1 MTILTTVMTPLT
13 SYAAEMPPEDKK
25 PPLYEEVK
33 DFLDKDEVVK
43 AEDLELDYGSS
54 FDVKIDFTKIEIPDN
69 LKVKVTFEEAKNEA
83 GEDFDVNK
91 SDTYKAVYYVEPV
104 NQEHPKYQI
113 SRKLIV
119 KEAPQTE
126 AQTEVQSESQ
136 DNGGDSGEET
146 ADDGEADSETS
157 GYEALVGIEIL
168 ELPPVE
174 TEYLVETEDVEIE
187 AMMETETDETELAA
201 ETEGEMETSVDDSVA
216 DEGYQLTEEEF
227 DAELEATEDQETVD
241 PETGITL
248 SEVMEEAIEQ
258 DINLS
263 ELEIGETITFEM
275 PMLLAASAETGS
287 QSVDIT
293 RGSWYYY
300 SDYGLGSY
308 QTAPYHVKWG
318 GISATAY
325 CVQPSKSGPDDGKYT
340 ITKLSDSKTLAKV
353 CYYGTKASDEN
364 GFFDEK
370 HPDFSTG
377 KRFIITHIAAAYA
390 NGSSDW
396 DSGTNS
402 TGRNLAMELY
412 NYCVSMPE
420 IPDVEMS
427 FSDDDVKAYVEGKI
441 QRTKE
446 ITFSADKLQT
456 VTFKLPAGVKLV
468 NVTTGKT
475 SAAGAE
481 VEISGGTHFYLTAPM
496 SQATDVSESF
506 STKMRGSIDK
516 EYSAY
521 KITTGSSSQ
530 DLALVFGEG
539 VGNEKYINF
548 KVSWLKECYV
558 SIVKKNADTSK
569 AVAGAIYGIYSDEA
583 CTNLIKQMPATDANG
598 ASQVMIEKTQDTVY
612 LKEISVPA
620 GYVLDAKAYNI
631 NLVVGETTTKNVTDK
646 EQYANLT
653 IYKEGEV
660 LTGANVTDSG
670 VVFQYTK
677 QRLKGAVYN
686 VYAGADI
693 TSADGTVIY
702 KKDALVKEGLTTGED
717 GSATLQN
724 LHLGTY
730 VVTET
735 KAPADYVCKG
745 ESKTI
750 TLSYAGQ
757 SVEVAVGNVTF
768 SNDRQK
774 ASVSVMKQDDTTKN
788 PLAGGIYGLYAA
800 EDIADVSGNVVV
812 RKDTLIEKAT
822 TGNDGNAVYQ
832 ADLPIN
838 HNYYV
843 KEVQAPE
850 NYFRNSDA
858 VFTFNFKYTNDK
870 QTSVAFSYTFANE
883 HVNATIQLVKKD
895 KETGSNPQGD
905 AVFEGAVYGVYAR
918 EDIVHPDGKTGVL
931 YKAGSQV
938 ATMTVDKAGNASVE
952 DLYLGKYYVKE
963 ITAPTGYLLDEHEYD
978 VECSYEGDQVITVE
992 RNTESSEQVIKQPF
1006 EVIKA
1011 ANNGKTDADLLKGA
1025 GFSAWLVSSLK
1036 TNADGSYDFSSA
1048 DPVVITA
1055 DGKTEMFTD
1064 AKGYACSIALPYGK
1078 YIVRE
1083 TTTPHNYDP
1092 VDDFYVTITDN
1103 KPNTPQTW
1111 RVLLDKEFEA
1121 KLKVIKKDDESK
1133 RSVLIAG
1140 TEFKIYD
1147 LDNQKYVEQV
1157 TSYPVVKTHKSYFT
1171 DAQGYLILPNNLK
1184 IGNYRIEEVTA
1195 PDGYTLNTNYVEIS
1209 VDANTAYLQDSVS
1222 GDTIIEVVY
1231 ENHPVKGELNVYK
1244 KGEMVTGYDGEKFIY
1259 EEQFLAG
1266 AVFEVYAAENIY
1278 TADFQKD
1285 GDGNRLLEYAEGE
1298 LVTTITTDAS
1308 GLAAASDLP
1317 LGKYLVKEKNAP
1329 EGFVLNA
1336 TSQEVNF
1343 EYADQNTAVI
1353 TQPVTFT
1360 NDRQKVSITVEKQDA
1375 ENEATVAGAEFALY
1389 NKADITNA
1397 QGEVICQADT
1407 ELQKMVSDT
1416 NGQAVFTVDVP
1427 LGEYY
1432 VKETKAPAGFVSSD
1446 EILTFEA
1453 AYQGQDIP
1461 VIYLK
1466 QIKKNEPTTVEFTKS
1481 DITTG
1486 VELDGAYLQVL
1497 DKDGNVI
1504 DSWTSVKDQ
1513 PHVLKRLTAGETYI
1527 LREEIAPYGYL
1538 KATDVEFTVGDT
1550 AEVQKVEMKDE
1561 VPTALLIVNKKG
1573 EFLDKVTLLDN
1584 AKGTVEHL
1592 FEYITGSLTEVTFE
1606 VYAAE
1611 DIKAADGVSEDYY
1624 KADELI
1630 TTITTDEN
1638 GIAQVGDL
1646 PVGKYYVKEVGTAY
1660 GYVLDDEPR
1669 YVDLTYRDQNTP
1681 VVVYDEDWQNNRQR
1695 VVVQVLKKEKDS
1707 DRVLEGGIFGL
1718 FAAEDIKSASG
1729 KVLIEA
1735 DEIIEL
1741 KSTDAEGK
1749 ITFVADLPID
1759 GKYYVKE
1766 VYAPDG
1772 FVTTEEKQ
1780 EFIFEYA
1787 GDQETTVT
1795 YEFTF
1800 ENEPITVE
1808 ITKADLATSE
1818 EIPGAHLKVTD
1829 KDGNVIDEWVSETE
1843 PHVIKEL
1850 VVGKT
1855 YTLTETKPADGY
1867 VTAESIEFVIENTAE
1882 VQKHQMLDDVT
1893 KVQISKTTITGDTE
1907 IPGAKITIL
1916 DEDDQVVAE
1925 WTSTNEPHYIEKLPI
1940 GKYTLREVQAPKGYI
1955 ISNDVTFEVA
1965 DTGEVQMVVMKDDTA
1980 KGKVLI
1986 NKIDADNE
1994 EPLKGVEFELRDSN
2008 GKVLEKLVTDAAG
2021 HAESGLY
2028 EIATYKNGEFGEPLK
2043 YYLVETKTLDGYEL
2057 DSTQHE
2063 IVFEYVDQNTP
2074 IIEVTKNLTNKEK
2087 PQEPGTPGTPTTSNP
2102 KTGDETNLWLPILLM
2117 LGAGSLAAGILFG
2130 SRKKKKVNKNE
2141 D

>member
-963 ITAPTGYLLDEHEYD
+963 ITAPPDICWMST
-978 VECSYEGDQVITVE
+978 SMMW
-992 RNTESSEQVIKQPF
+992 S
-1006 EVIKA
+1006 A
-1011 ANNGKTDADLLKGA
+1011 AT
-1025 GFSAWLVSSLK
+1025 
-1036 TNADGSYDFSSA
+1036 
-1048 DPVVITA
+1048 
-1055 DGKTEMFTD
+1055 
-1064 AKGYACSIALPYGK
+1064 
-1078 YIVRE
+1078 
-1083 TTTPHNYDP
+1083 
-1092 VDDFYVTITDN
+1092 
-1103 KPNTPQTW
+1103 
-1111 RVLLDKEFEA
+1111 
-1121 KLKVIKKDDESK
+1121 
-1133 RSVLIAG
+1133 
-1140 TEFKIYD
+1140 
-1147 LDNQKYVEQV
+1147 
-1157 TSYPVVKTHKSYFT
+1157 
-1171 DAQGYLILPNNLK
+1171 
-1184 IGNYRIEEVTA
+1184 
-1195 PDGYTLNTNYVEIS
+1195 
-1209 VDANTAYLQDSVS
+1209 
-1222 GDTIIEVVY
+1222 
-1231 ENHPVKGELNVYK
+1231 
-1244 KGEMVTGYDGEKFIY
+1244 
-1259 EEQFLAG
+1259 
-1266 AVFEVYAAENIY
+1266 
-1278 TADFQKD
+1278 
-1285 GDGNRLLEYAEGE
+1285 
-1298 LVTTITTDAS
+1298 
-1308 GLAAASDLP
+1308 
-1317 LGKYLVKEKNAP
+1317 
-1329 EGFVLNA
+1329 
-1336 TSQEVNF
+1336 
-1343 EYADQNTAVI
+1343 
-1353 TQPVTFT
+1353 
-1360 NDRQKVSITVEKQDA
+1360 
-1375 ENEATVAGAEFALY
+1375 
-1389 NKADITNA
+1389 
-1397 QGEVICQADT
+1397 
-1407 ELQKMVSDT
+1407 
-1416 NGQAVFTVDVP
+1416 
-1427 LGEYY
+1427 
-1432 VKETKAPAGFVSSD
+1432 
-1446 EILTFEA
+1446 
-1453 AYQGQDIP
+1453 
-1461 VIYLK
+1461 
-1466 QIKKNEPTTVEFTKS
+1466 
-1481 DITTG
+1481 
-1486 VELDGAYLQVL
+1486 
-1497 DKDGNVI
+1497 
-1504 DSWTSVKDQ
+1504 
-1513 PHVLKRLTAGETYI
+1513 
-1527 LREEIAPYGYL
+1527 
-1538 KATDVEFTVGDT
+1538 
-1550 AEVQKVEMKDE
+1550 
-1561 VPTALLIVNKKG
+1561 
-1573 EFLDKVTLLDN
+1573 KVT
-1584 AKGTVEHL
+1584 
-1592 FEYITGSLTEVTFE
+1592 
-1606 VYAAE
+1606 
-1611 DIKAADGVSEDYY
+1611 
-1624 KADELI
+1624 
-1630 TTITTDEN
+1630 
-1638 GIAQVGDL
+1638 
-1646 PVGKYYVKEVGTAY
+1646 
-1660 GYVLDDEPR
+1660 R
-1669 YVDLTYRDQNTP
+1669 
-1681 VVVYDEDWQNNRQR
+1681 
-1695 VVVQVLKKEKDS
+1695 
-1707 DRVLEGGIFGL
+1707 
-1718 FAAEDIKSASG
+1718 
-1729 KVLIEA
+1729 
-1735 DEIIEL
+1735 
-1741 KSTDAEGK
+1741 
-1749 ITFVADLPID
+1749 
-1759 GKYYVKE
+1759 
-1766 VYAPDG
+1766 
-1772 FVTTEEKQ
+1772 
-1780 EFIFEYA
+1780 
-1787 GDQETTVT
+1787 
-1795 YEFTF
+1795 
-1800 ENEPITVE
+1800 
-1808 ITKADLATSE
+1808 
-1818 EIPGAHLKVTD
+1818 
-1829 KDGNVIDEWVSETE
+1829 
-1843 PHVIKEL
+1843 
-1850 VVGKT
+1850 
-1855 YTLTETKPADGY
+1855 
-1867 VTAESIEFVIENTAE
+1867 
-1882 VQKHQMLDDVT
+1882 
-1893 KVQISKTTITGDTE
+1893 
-1907 IPGAKITIL
+1907 
-1916 DEDDQVVAE
+1916 
-1925 WTSTNEPHYIEKLPI
+1925 
-1940 GKYTLREVQAPKGYI
+1940 
-1955 ISNDVTFEVA
+1955 
-1965 DTGEVQMVVMKDDTA
+1965 
-1980 KGKVLI
+1980 
-1986 NKIDADNE
+1986 
-1994 EPLKGVEFELRDSN
+1994 
-2008 GKVLEKLVTDAAG
+2008 
-2021 HAESGLY
+2021 
-2028 EIATYKNGEFGEPLK
+2028 
-2043 YYLVETKTLDGYEL
+2043 
-2057 DSTQHE
+2057 
-2063 IVFEYVDQNTP
+2063 
-2074 IIEVTKNLTNKEK
+2074 
-2087 PQEPGTPGTPTTSNP
+2087 
-2102 KTGDETNLWLPILLM
+2102 
-2117 LGAGSLAAGILFG
+2117 
-2130 SRKKKKVNKNE
+2130 
-2141 D
+2141 